1 MADVVTKTKSSEDY
15 NNGGRGVSADRLG
28 NIRVL
33 DPDLNIHIIVQQS
46 GILDTRFDDPT
57 FYSA

>member
-33 DPDLNIHIIVQQS
+33 DPDLNVHIIVQQS